1 MFDFKKSENMKAFE
15 QCIADIIGKEVA
27 PMSLSI
33 YHCWKLFNLKYSD
46 IPSWKKSVIKQVEWL
61 AYLSALAKDESKKEL
76 NQEAPLGTANGVYI
90 SLLFFRAVSQN
101 EGVQTINAMSDYIE
115 KFNRIGYQISQ
126 NSIIPTEI
134 KHQAPSRSTTEMHA
148 Y

>member
-15 QCIADIIGKEVA
+15 RYIADIIGKEVA

-33 YHCWKLFNLKYSD
+33 YHCWKIFNFKYSD
-46 IPSWKKSVIKQVEWL
+46 IPSWKKSVSKQVEWL

-76 NQEAPLGTANGVYI
+76 NQETPLGSANGIYI
-90 SLLFFRAVSQN
+90 SLLFFKAVSQN
-101 EGVQTINAMSDYIE
+101 ESAQTINLMSDYIE

-126 NSIIPTEI
+126 NAIIPTVI
-134 KHQAPSRSTTEMHA
+134 KHQEPSRYKAAMHA
-148 Y
+148 H